1 MNFDLNSFPGDVQDE
16 SAANTSLASAIDL
29 NSFPIGKSISCFST
43 CCYIDIFVSTTN
55 ADNEVLP
62 DLNEVLHP
70 FELNEH
76 WGYQAK
82 NTTKQQRDAIYS
94 SLLERSHNGKLFKN
108 CTRLVSVAHNVS
120 IRTVQRIW
128 DSHKKCKAAGV
139 PVNIQSKRPENCGR
153 KKVTTDLGP
162 VADIPLTDRST
173 IRALAQKIGMKK
185 STVHNR
191 LKQGMLRRHSN
202 ALKPLLKA
210 GNMTERLRWCLSMLD
225 EDGLPN
231 NPKFKCM
238 DNIIHLDEKWF
249 NMTKKARNFYL
260 LPTEEDPYRTVQNK
274 NFINKIMFLS
284 AVSLPHYDADGNCT
298 FDGKIGV
305 WPFVRKVP

>member
-1 MNFDLNSFPGDVQDE
+1 
-16 SAANTSLASAIDL
+16 
-29 NSFPIGKSISCFST
+29 
-43 CCYIDIFVSTTN
+43 
-55 ADNEVLP
+55 
-62 DLNEVLHP
+62 
-70 FELNEH
+70 
-76 WGYQAK
+76 
-82 NTTKQQRDAIYS
+82 
-94 SLLERSHNGKLFKN
+94 
-108 CTRLVSVAHNVS
+108 
-120 IRTVQRIW
+120 
-128 DSHKKCKAAGV
+128 
-139 PVNIQSKRPENCGR
+139 
-153 KKVTTDLGP
+153 
-162 VADIPLTDRST
+162 
-173 IRALAQKIGMKK
+173 
-185 STVHNR
+185 
-191 LKQGMLRRHSN
+191 MLRRHSN

-305 WPFVRKVP
+305 WPFVRKVPQHFLVFFEHCSTLFEHCKSNLFVLKQCRSLRKGQAGTEQEEPL